1 LFFGTLAASKMNH
14 WFGSDAAV
22 GLAFAAW
29 MLALTGKQRFPS
41 WVDRSVTGLSEI
53 SFTLYVFHFPLLFFV
68 STVVL
73 EGKQFSADAQGFL
86 WFCGLT
92 VVTLA
97 TSALMWWLF
106 ERNTARVRKWILEI
120 GR

>member
-1 LFFGTLAASKMNH
+1 MNH